1 METFKRHTI
10 TDFNDR
16 PIYGDQYFF
25 WERNTVKRSIW
36 SGAEY
41 DICRWHDKNVFFAE
55 RQAIDDPKHSAERD
69 YAFSFKTETVGAT
82 MWRSYRLQLNKRS
95 CRRAAQIWLTP
106 SQPFRNRIVGEFLL
120 LRRIMHKTIR

>member
-1 METFKRHTI
+1 MIGPSTVTNTFSGNATRLNVQ
-10 TDFNDR
+10 F
-16 PIYGDQYFF
+16 
-25 WERNTVKRSIW
+25 
-36 SGAEY
+36 GAEQSMISVGGTTKMY
-41 DICRWHDKNVFFAE
+41 SFAE

-106 SQPFRNRIVGEFLL
+106 SQPFQNRIVGEFLL
-120 LRRIMHKTIR
+120 LR

>member
-1 METFKRHTI
+1 MIGPSTATNTFS
-10 TDFNDR
+10 
-16 PIYGDQYFF
+16 G
-25 WERNTVKRSIW
+25 NTTRLNVQF
-36 SGAEY
+36 GAEQSM
-41 DICRWHDKNVFFAE
+41 ISVGGWHDKNVFFAE

-69 YAFSFKTETVGAT
+69 YAFSFKTETVGAR

-120 LRRIMHKTIR
+120 LR